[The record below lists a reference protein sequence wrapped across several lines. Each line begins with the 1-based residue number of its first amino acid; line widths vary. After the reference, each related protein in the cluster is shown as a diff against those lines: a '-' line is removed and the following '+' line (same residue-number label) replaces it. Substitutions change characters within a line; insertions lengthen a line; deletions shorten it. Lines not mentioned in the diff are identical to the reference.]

1 MRHTIAFWLL
11 VAIPAAACSKDQQ
24 ARLAQLADS
33 IGRSASSGS
42 SQSSSDGSVG
52 NDPCTLVS
60 RAEAEQL
67 LGPLRH
73 DPYRTVSGS
82 SRQPAPNGSACIY
95 EAQSGRRIIIE
106 PTWTDGKMAMGMV
119 AMGGRLV
126 EQAIP
131 TDTGQADTLEG
142 RWDELRML
150 PGDNLYARKGE
161 QMVAIDYLGSG
172 IGLGG
177 AAHLAHVALGRFGHP
192 LAYNG
197 TAAARTAP
205 GPLVTPR
212 DPCTLVDR
220 AEVETIIGRLA
231 GDPVAD
237 AGQTACTYTLA
248 QSRGLGG
255 RQVALQVQWRDG
267 FAALEGS
274 RQTMQTVASQVA
286 PPGAMAQ
293 GSNTSAPHRG
303 DAPTRAAG
311 DSEFGKFMG
320 QVTGALRSQG
330 IGVQL
335 DGSTPGGLKSDTAVA
350 GPWDAGEL
358 QMGLGL
364 IVVKHDVM
372 LSLDLR
378 TITYEQAKSL
388 LAKAAARIP

>member
-1 MRHTIAFWLL
+1 MRHTIALWLL

-42 SQSSSDGSVG
+42 AQSSSDGSAG

-67 LGPLRH
+67 MGPLRH

-82 SRQPAPNGSACIY
+82 SRQPDPKGSACIY
-95 EAQSGRRIIIE
+95 EAQTGRRVILE
-106 PTWTDGKMAMGMV
+106 PTWTDGKMQMGV
-119 AMGGRLV
+119 IAMGGRLV

-150 PGDNLYARKGE
+150 PGDNLYARKGD
-161 QMVAIDYLGSG
+161 QVIAIDYLGSG

-192 LAYNG
+192 LAYDG
-197 TAAARTAP
+197 AAAARTAP

-220 AEVETIIGRLA
+220 ADVEGIIGRLA
-231 GDPVAD
+231 GDPVSD
-237 AGQTACTYTLA
+237 AHQTTCTYTLA

-255 RQVALQVQWRDG
+255 REVALQIQWRDG
-267 FAALEGS
+267 WAALEGA

-293 GSNTSAPHRG
+293 GSNTAAPHTGR
-303 DAPTRAAG
+303 APAAAAG
-311 DSEFGKFMG
+311 DSQLGKFMNG
-320 QVTGALRSQG
+320 VMGAMRSQG

-335 DGSTPGGLKSDTAVA
+335 DGTPGGLKSDTAVA

-364 IVVKHDVM
+364 TVIKHDVM
-372 LSLDLR
+372 LGLDLR
-378 TITYEQAKSL
+378 TITYEQAKAL
-388 LAKAAARIP
+388 LTKAVARIP